1 MPHILAPG
9 AFAHYPLADRI
20 APIKI
25 PVSFLYGSNDW
36 MDVQGGHSACEHLRE
51 AGNTDTGVRIIERAG
66 HHLYLDNPDA
76 ANEALL
82 DIIQNGHA

>member
-1 MPHILAPG
+1 
-9 AFAHYPLADRI
+9 
-20 APIKI
+20 
-25 PVSFLYGSNDW
+25 